1 MSARRSKKNKQ
12 ALINQVLTSAI
23 KNQMNKKDGRQ
34 RTRISREDI
43 NTSMHI
49 HSKWTKNH
57 DEQSTKEYVYIR
69 G

>member
-1 MSARRSKKNKQ
+1 MGARRSKKNKQ
-12 ALINQVLTSAI
+12 ALINQVLTKAI

-49 HSKWTKNH
+49 HF
-57 DEQSTKEYVYIR
+57 
-69 G
+69 